1 MLRLPGDT
9 DARLFEGEG
18 YSRGKELVDVVSE
31 LLLLAIAQQI
41 DTMLLT
47 EDAKCL
53 LKVLEK
59 CYGGIHY
66 IL

>member
-9 DARLFEGEG
+9 DAKLLEEEE
-18 YSRGKELVDVVSE
+18 YSREKDMVDVVSE
-31 LLLLAIAQQI
+31 LLLPAIAQQI
-41 DTMLLT
+41 DTMLLI
-47 EDAKCL
+47 EDAKCQ

-66 IL
+66 I